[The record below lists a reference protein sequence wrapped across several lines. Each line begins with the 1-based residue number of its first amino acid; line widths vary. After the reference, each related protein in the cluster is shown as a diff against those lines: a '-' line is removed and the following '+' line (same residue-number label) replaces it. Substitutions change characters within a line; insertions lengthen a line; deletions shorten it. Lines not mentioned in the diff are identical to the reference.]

1 MPYSCQHGGTCI
13 NSTCVC
19 SRGYK
24 GSSCENESLE
34 ILYLRSSKAVFREGN
49 EVLFESEITDNSNFT
64 VQWSRDGVIISGILS
79 RYSITS
85 SAKANGTFLHQLR
98 ISSVYERDEGNWSI
112 MASNGVTVVNKGIII
127 RVLPKLVL
135 LMIPQ
140 YDLSIETK
148 ENFTLQCVVVNPG
161 SLINLT
167 SGSLIW
173 VKDGKPLLTG
183 SIFTI
188 STTQTSTI
196 LNKASAEISDSGNYF
211 CLHSTYPD
219 PLNVSIYVNIIG
231 PESVEILLFRISDSI
246 SREGKSV
253 WLETEIYEII
263 DLTVQWF
270 HNGNLITNSSL
281 RYEIKS
287 YTTENDTL
295 RNVLNVPNVLQQDDG
310 DWNITASNGKTTE
323 SMSVYLRVLPR
334 LVLQMMPPNNISV
347 ESKKSI
353 NLSCVVTNPESL
365 FNLSGGGLFWQKDGK
380 KISPDSGFNI
390 TTTDTSTTLMK
401 SSAEV
406 DDSGTY
412 LCAHSSYPE
421 PIYVSIYI
429 NITEPSSGYNVTSGK
444 MFTTLRKPS
453 AVLEDSGTYAC
464 SHTASPESVQVTV
477 YVNVTN
483 SVLPRLVLQMMPPN
497 NLSIESKES
506 INLLCVVTNPESLFN
521 LSGGGL
527 FWQKDGKKISPDS
540 GFNITTTDTSTTLN
554 KLSAE
559 EGDTGTYSC
568 SHSAYPDPINV
579 SLYINVTEP
588 KSVEIL
594 SFKSSS
600 SVLREGK
607 SLRFESEIAFDPA
620 LIVQWFHNGKLINN
634 SSKYTITS
642 SITSNGT
649 SVHVLQIFNV
659 LLQDEGEWNITASN
673 GKTSETKS
681 IRIQVLEKLKLQ
693 MTPQYDFSIQ
703 RGEGIVLGCV
713 VINPGSL
720 QNLIGGSLIW
730 QKDGQKIL
738 SGFHINTTNTSTQ
751 LRKSSSEI
759 DDSGSY
765 SCSHSAYPDPINV
778 SINVNVTEPEPIEIL
793 SLKINKPLL
802 IEGEAAWFESEI
814 MNKSGLIVQWS
825 HNGNLI
831 TDALSRFTLTS
842 STTANKTSLYVLNIS
857 SVVLQD
863 EGEWNI
869 TATNGLSTASRGI
882 KVQVFPRISLSLTPK
897 DDLSIQTGEVIQLQC
912 EALYT
917 DTPAYST
924 GIKLNWKKDG
934 KDISSDPSFSVS
946 EAGTTTTLY
955 KSSAELTDSGRYS
968 CSHSAYSNPED
979 VSVYINVT
987 LSDKDKP
994 CPCQHGGT
1002 CINSTCVCPVGYQG
1016 RYCEDEYLEIL
1027 SYKSSNSVI
1036 REEKSVWFQ
1045 AEIVG
1050 PVGFSVQWSRNGDL
1064 ISSTASR
1071 YVMTSSKTANG
1082 KTLHVL
1088 TITNVLQRDEGYWTV
1103 EALTSS
1109 KTEARNLTVKVLPRL
1124 LLQLAPQYDFS
1135 IKTGESINLR
1145 CVVIN
1150 PKSLTGLSDGNLV
1163 WKKDGVY
1170 ILSDFGF
1177 NISTTNVSSTL
1188 EKELA
1193 YLGDAGR
1200 FSCSHSTYPDPV
1212 SVSIAI
1218 SVTKPEQIRCA
1229 DDKIEKIMWK
1239 STIAGTTKKESC
1251 PENQKGTATR
1261 YCNFQGFWESPDL
1274 INCTDVSLVNANEEL
1289 DSIIADGTTKNVDEA
1304 VNNTLVK
1311 MKNLTSQRSEL
1322 SAGDISSSLDILE
1335 KIVNVTNMTSANVEK
1350 EAFFAVVD
1358 NVLSTNNSKSWTA
1371 VSDKTEKDASSL
1383 LKNMDRMSEVVL
1395 KKENITTSKFKGK
1408 NFEVSVDKTKV
1419 DEKGIVFPEKTEKTP
1434 NDTTTDTEEY
1444 STFLELPKQTN
1455 KIEKPITYVA
1465 VIYKTISDILPT
1477 DSGSRTEEN
1486 SNEVKEGKEKK
1497 KKEFVNSEILSLTTQ
1512 TDLGI
1517 LSPPL
1522 NLAFQHKH
1530 ENESADLQAVCVSW
1544 DFITNKWSEEG
1555 CKVNSTNNKRTVCQC
1570 NHLTNFAIL
1579 MRPYT
1584 PVRI

>member
-112 MASNGVTVVNKGIII
+112 MASNGVTMVNRNIII
-127 RVLPKLVL
+127 RVLPKLEL
-135 LMIPQ
+135 QMIPQ
-140 YDLSIETK
+140 YELSIETK
-148 ENFTLQCVVVNPG
+148 ENLTLECAVVNHA

-167 SGSLIW
+167 DGSLIW
-173 VKDGKPLLTG
+173 FKDGKPILTDSG
-183 SIFTI
+183 FNI
-188 STTQTSTI
+188 STTKNLTI
-196 LNKASAEISDSGNYF
+196 LNKAIAEVNDSGIYS
-211 CLHSTYPD
+211 CSHSTYPD
-219 PLNVSIYVNIIG
+219 PLNVSIYVNITE
-231 PESVEILLFRISDSI
+231 PESVEILFFRISDSI

-253 WLETEIYEII
+253 WLETEIYDIS

-270 HNGNLITNSSL
+270 HNGNLINNSSMRYKINSYSTGNGTL
-281 RYEIKS
+281 RYVIS
-287 YTTENDTL
+287 IPDVL
-295 RNVLNVPNVLQQDDG
+295 RQDEG
-310 DWNITASNGKTTE
+310 DWNITASNGKATE
-323 SMSVYLRVLPR
+323 SLSVYLR
-334 LVLQMMPPNNISV
+334 
-347 ESKKSI
+347 
-353 NLSCVVTNPESL
+353 
-365 FNLSGGGLFWQKDGK
+365 
-380 KISPDSGFNI
+380 
-390 TTTDTSTTLMK
+390 
-401 SSAEV
+401 
-406 DDSGTY
+406 
-412 LCAHSSYPE
+412 
-421 PIYVSIYI
+421 
-429 NITEPSSGYNVTSGK
+429 
-444 MFTTLRKPS
+444 
-453 AVLEDSGTYAC
+453 
-464 SHTASPESVQVTV
+464 
-477 YVNVTN
+477 
-483 SVLPRLVLQMMPPN
+483 VLPRLVLQMMPPN

>member
-429 NITEPSSGYNVTSGK
+429 NITEPIQPGFSLQMIPLGDFSLKCKEDINLRCTVKYSKFLISLIGGSFIGQKNGKKILSGSGYNVTSGK

-659 LLQDEGEWNITASN
+659 L
-673 GKTSETKS
+673 
-681 IRIQVLEKLKLQ
+681 
-693 MTPQYDFSIQ
+693 
-703 RGEGIVLGCV
+703 
-713 VINPGSL
+713 
-720 QNLIGGSLIW
+720 
-730 QKDGQKIL
+730 
-738 SGFHINTTNTSTQ
+738 
-751 LRKSSSEI
+751 
-759 DDSGSY
+759 
-765 SCSHSAYPDPINV
+765 
-778 SINVNVTEPEPIEIL
+778 
-793 SLKINKPLL
+793 
-802 IEGEAAWFESEI
+802 
-814 MNKSGLIVQWS
+814 
-825 HNGNLI
+825 
-831 TDALSRFTLTS
+831 
-842 STTANKTSLYVLNIS
+842 
-857 SVVLQD
+857 LQD